1 MYYFIELAGSITNIA
16 LLSLFMSR
24 LFVRN
29 KIQSK
34 WHYTFL
40 TLLCTGQCVLS
51 LFPNWVI
58 PRTLYLLLG
67 GFLLARLFY
76 EVQTW
81 PAAFASGSFFVLG
94 SVVEILAMLLIGVR
108 LPDTDLLMQVGA
120 ARLIYVVFSNLIQ
133 IPLLI
138 LVSHFFNREESDL
151 RIVWLLPL
159 ISIQLASISVCYVVQ
174 CHAADKDFPDYMVFF
189 MAVLLFVNIM
199 IVFYVEA
206 LRKNEKEKYLA
217 ELTEQHYHL
226 QIEYYQQLLEKQQET
241 KALWHDIKKY
251 TTAMQAVAAQNDS
264 EQLRQIAQ
272 AAADA
277 YERVKDISA
286 VGNPVVDALLNQYL
300 RSAKENQIQVLLDI
314 TIPEVLAIS
323 TLLLSVVIGNTF
335 DNAIEACRLI
345 APEKRVIHL
354 QLRKQNRILF
364 YSIENPYID
373 AVTQLRV
380 GKHHGYGLKNV
391 ERAVNQN
398 KAEKDLLALKTE
410 ILAVIKGES
419 AFPKDTLAEMI
430 AAQEKKHT
438 ELDTLCEEASA
449 ELERNA
455 ELMANV
461 SRLYD
466 ELISYADLYDSANFE
481 AKKMIVNQ
489 LIRRV
494 DVYRGYQINISFNF
508 DLTPYIEGE

>member
-1 MYYFIELAGSITNIA
+1 MYYFIELAGSVTNIA

-34 WHYTFL
+34 WYFAFL
-40 TLLCTGQCVLS
+40 ILLCTGQCVLS

-94 SVVEILAMLLIGVR
+94 SAVEILAMLLIGVR
-108 LPDTDLLMQVGA
+108 LPDTDLLMQAGA
-120 ARLIYVVFSNLIQ
+120 ARVIYVVFSNLIQ

-189 MAVLLFVNIM
+189 IAVLLFVNIM

-251 TTAMQAVAAQNDS
+251 TAAMQAVAAQNDS

-272 AAADA
+272 AAEDA

-398 KAEKDLLALKTE
+398 NGNFQLEKVDGNFIVQIRLN
-410 ILAVIKGES
+410 
-419 AFPKDTLAEMI
+419 
-430 AAQEKKHT
+430 
-438 ELDTLCEEASA
+438 CE
-449 ELERNA
+449 N
-455 ELMANV
+455 
-461 SRLYD
+461 
-466 ELISYADLYDSANFE
+466 
-481 AKKMIVNQ
+481 
-489 LIRRV
+489 
-494 DVYRGYQINISFNF
+494 
-508 DLTPYIEGE
+508 

>member
-34 WHYTFL
+34 WHYAFL

-94 SVVEILAMLLIGVR
+94 SVVEILAMLLIGIR

-251 TTAMQAVAAQNDS
+251 TAAMQAVAAQNDS

-272 AAADA
+272 AAADT

-398 KAEKDLLALKTE
+398 NGNFQVEKSNGLF
-410 ILAVIKGES
+410 AVQIRLNCES
-419 AFPKDTLAEMI
+419 
-430 AAQEKKHT
+430 
-438 ELDTLCEEASA
+438 
-449 ELERNA
+449 
-455 ELMANV
+455 
-461 SRLYD
+461 
-466 ELISYADLYDSANFE
+466 
-481 AKKMIVNQ
+481 
-489 LIRRV
+489 
-494 DVYRGYQINISFNF
+494 
-508 DLTPYIEGE
+508 

>member
-29 KIQSK
+29 KVQSK

-94 SVVEILAMLLIGVR
+94 SVIEILAMLLIGVR
-108 LPDTDLLMQVGA
+108 LPDTDLLMQAGA
-120 ARLIYVVFSNLIQ
+120 VRVIYVVFSNLLQ

-159 ISIQLASISVCYVVQ
+159 ISIQLASISMCYVVQ

-251 TTAMQAVAAQNDS
+251 TAAMQAVAAQNDS

-345 APEKRVIHL
+345 APEKRMIHL

-398 KAEKDLLALKTE
+398 NGNFQLEKVDGNFIVQIRLN
-410 ILAVIKGES
+410 
-419 AFPKDTLAEMI
+419 
-430 AAQEKKHT
+430 
-438 ELDTLCEEASA
+438 CE
-449 ELERNA
+449 N
-455 ELMANV
+455 
-461 SRLYD
+461 
-466 ELISYADLYDSANFE
+466 
-481 AKKMIVNQ
+481 
-489 LIRRV
+489 
-494 DVYRGYQINISFNF
+494 
-508 DLTPYIEGE
+508 

>member
-29 KIQSK
+29 KVQSK

-108 LPDTDLLMQVGA
+108 LPDMDLLMQVGA

-251 TTAMQAVAAQNDS
+251 TAAMQAVAAQNDS

-300 RSAKENQIQVLLDI
+300 RSAKENQIQILLDI

-345 APEKRVIHL
+345 APEKRMIHL

-398 KAEKDLLALKTE
+398 NGNFQLEKVDGNFIVQIRLN
-410 ILAVIKGES
+410 
-419 AFPKDTLAEMI
+419 
-430 AAQEKKHT
+430 
-438 ELDTLCEEASA
+438 CE
-449 ELERNA
+449 N
-455 ELMANV
+455 
-461 SRLYD
+461 
-466 ELISYADLYDSANFE
+466 
-481 AKKMIVNQ
+481 
-489 LIRRV
+489 
-494 DVYRGYQINISFNF
+494 
-508 DLTPYIEGE
+508 

>member
-272 AAADA
+272 AAAYA

-398 KAEKDLLALKTE
+398 NGNFQVEKVDGNFIVQIRLN
-410 ILAVIKGES
+410 
-419 AFPKDTLAEMI
+419 
-430 AAQEKKHT
+430 
-438 ELDTLCEEASA
+438 CE
-449 ELERNA
+449 N
-455 ELMANV
+455 
-461 SRLYD
+461 
-466 ELISYADLYDSANFE
+466 
-481 AKKMIVNQ
+481 
-489 LIRRV
+489 
-494 DVYRGYQINISFNF
+494 
-508 DLTPYIEGE
+508 

>member
-1 MYYFIELAGSITNIA
+1 MYYFIELAGSVTNIA

-34 WHYTFL
+34 WYFAFL
-40 TLLCTGQCVLS
+40 ILLCTGQCVLS

-108 LPDTDLLMQVGA
+108 LPDTDLLMQAGA
-120 ARLIYVVFSNLIQ
+120 ARVIYVVFSNLIQ

-226 QIEYYQQLLEKQQET
+226 QIEYYLQLLEKQQET

-251 TTAMQAVAAQNDS
+251 TAAMQAVAAQNDS

-272 AAADA
+272 ATEDA

-398 KAEKDLLALKTE
+398 NGNFQVEKSKGLF
-410 ILAVIKGES
+410 VIQIRLNCES
-419 AFPKDTLAEMI
+419 
-430 AAQEKKHT
+430 
-438 ELDTLCEEASA
+438 
-449 ELERNA
+449 
-455 ELMANV
+455 
-461 SRLYD
+461 
-466 ELISYADLYDSANFE
+466 
-481 AKKMIVNQ
+481 
-489 LIRRV
+489 
-494 DVYRGYQINISFNF
+494 
-508 DLTPYIEGE
+508 

>member
-1 MYYFIELAGSITNIA
+1 MYYFIELAGSVTNIA

-34 WHYTFL
+34 WYFAFL
-40 TLLCTGQCVLS
+40 ILLCTGQCVLS

-108 LPDTDLLMQVGA
+108 LPDTDLLMQAGA
-120 ARLIYVVFSNLIQ
+120 ARVIYVVFSNLIQ
-133 IPLLI
+133 ISLLI

-251 TTAMQAVAAQNDS
+251 TAAMQAVAAQNDS

-272 AAADA
+272 AAEDA

-398 KAEKDLLALKTE
+398 NGNFQVEKSKGLF
-410 ILAVIKGES
+410 VIQIRLNCES
-419 AFPKDTLAEMI
+419 
-430 AAQEKKHT
+430 
-438 ELDTLCEEASA
+438 
-449 ELERNA
+449 
-455 ELMANV
+455 
-461 SRLYD
+461 
-466 ELISYADLYDSANFE
+466 
-481 AKKMIVNQ
+481 
-489 LIRRV
+489 
-494 DVYRGYQINISFNF
+494 
-508 DLTPYIEGE
+508 

>member
-29 KIQSK
+29 KVQSK

-94 SVVEILAMLLIGVR
+94 SVIEILAMLLIGVR
-108 LPDTDLLMQVGA
+108 LPDTDLLMQAGA
-120 ARLIYVVFSNLIQ
+120 VRVIYVVFSNLLQ

-251 TTAMQAVAAQNDS
+251 TAAMQAVAAQNDS

-272 AAADA
+272 ATADA

-345 APEKRVIHL
+345 APEKRMIHL

-398 KAEKDLLALKTE
+398 NGNFQLEKVDGNFIVQIRLN
-410 ILAVIKGES
+410 
-419 AFPKDTLAEMI
+419 
-430 AAQEKKHT
+430 
-438 ELDTLCEEASA
+438 CE
-449 ELERNA
+449 N
-455 ELMANV
+455 
-461 SRLYD
+461 
-466 ELISYADLYDSANFE
+466 
-481 AKKMIVNQ
+481 
-489 LIRRV
+489 
-494 DVYRGYQINISFNF
+494 
-508 DLTPYIEGE
+508 

>member
-29 KIQSK
+29 KVQSK

-94 SVVEILAMLLIGVR
+94 SVIEILAMLLIGVR
-108 LPDTDLLMQVGA
+108 LPDTDLLMQAGA
-120 ARLIYVVFSNLIQ
+120 VRVIYVVFSNLLQ

-251 TTAMQAVAAQNDS
+251 TAAMQAVAAQNDS

-300 RSAKENQIQVLLDI
+300 RAAKENQIQVLLDI

-345 APEKRVIHL
+345 APEKRMIHL

-398 KAEKDLLALKTE
+398 NGNFQLEKVDGNFIVQIRLN
-410 ILAVIKGES
+410 
-419 AFPKDTLAEMI
+419 
-430 AAQEKKHT
+430 
-438 ELDTLCEEASA
+438 CE
-449 ELERNA
+449 N
-455 ELMANV
+455 
-461 SRLYD
+461 
-466 ELISYADLYDSANFE
+466 
-481 AKKMIVNQ
+481 
-489 LIRRV
+489 
-494 DVYRGYQINISFNF
+494 
-508 DLTPYIEGE
+508 

>member
-29 KIQSK
+29 KVQSK

-108 LPDTDLLMQVGA
+108 LPDMDLLMQVGA

-206 LRKNEKEKYLA
+206 LRKNEKEKYLT

-251 TTAMQAVAAQNDS
+251 TAAMQAVAAQNDS

-345 APEKRVIHL
+345 APEKRMIHL

-398 KAEKDLLALKTE
+398 NGNFQLEKVDGNFIVQIRLN
-410 ILAVIKGES
+410 
-419 AFPKDTLAEMI
+419 
-430 AAQEKKHT
+430 
-438 ELDTLCEEASA
+438 CE
-449 ELERNA
+449 N
-455 ELMANV
+455 
-461 SRLYD
+461 
-466 ELISYADLYDSANFE
+466 
-481 AKKMIVNQ
+481 
-489 LIRRV
+489 
-494 DVYRGYQINISFNF
+494 
-508 DLTPYIEGE
+508 

>member
-1 MYYFIELAGSITNIA
+1 MYYFIELAGSVTNIA

-34 WHYTFL
+34 WYFAFL
-40 TLLCTGQCVLS
+40 ILLCTGQCVLS

-108 LPDTDLLMQVGA
+108 LPDTDLLMQAGA
-120 ARLIYVVFSNLIQ
+120 ARVIYVVFSNLIQ

-226 QIEYYQQLLEKQQET
+226 QIEYYLQLLEKQQET

-251 TTAMQAVAAQNDS
+251 TAAMQAVAAQNDS

-272 AAADA
+272 AAEDA

-286 VGNPVVDALLNQYL
+286 VGNPVLDALLNQYL

-398 KAEKDLLALKTE
+398 NGNFQVEKSKGLF
-410 ILAVIKGES
+410 VIQIRLNCES
-419 AFPKDTLAEMI
+419 
-430 AAQEKKHT
+430 
-438 ELDTLCEEASA
+438 
-449 ELERNA
+449 
-455 ELMANV
+455 
-461 SRLYD
+461 
-466 ELISYADLYDSANFE
+466 
-481 AKKMIVNQ
+481 
-489 LIRRV
+489 
-494 DVYRGYQINISFNF
+494 
-508 DLTPYIEGE
+508 

>member
-29 KIQSK
+29 RIQSK

-251 TTAMQAVAAQNDS
+251 TAAMQAVAAQNDS

-272 AAADA
+272 AAEDA

-345 APEKRVIHL
+345 NPEKREIHL

-398 KAEKDLLALKTE
+398 NGNFQLEKVDGNFIVQIRLN
-410 ILAVIKGES
+410 
-419 AFPKDTLAEMI
+419 
-430 AAQEKKHT
+430 
-438 ELDTLCEEASA
+438 CE
-449 ELERNA
+449 N
-455 ELMANV
+455 
-461 SRLYD
+461 
-466 ELISYADLYDSANFE
+466 
-481 AKKMIVNQ
+481 
-489 LIRRV
+489 
-494 DVYRGYQINISFNF
+494 
-508 DLTPYIEGE
+508 

>member
-1 MYYFIELAGSITNIA
+1 MYYFIELAGSVTNIA

-29 KIQSK
+29 KIQSN
-34 WHYTFL
+34 WYFAFL
-40 TLLCTGQCVLS
+40 ILLCTGQCVLS

-108 LPDTDLLMQVGA
+108 LPDTDLLMQAGA
-120 ARLIYVVFSNLIQ
+120 ARVIYVVFSNLIQ

-251 TTAMQAVAAQNDS
+251 TAAMQAVAAQNDS

-272 AAADA
+272 AAEDA

-398 KAEKDLLALKTE
+398 NGNFQLEKVDGNFIVQIRLN
-410 ILAVIKGES
+410 
-419 AFPKDTLAEMI
+419 
-430 AAQEKKHT
+430 
-438 ELDTLCEEASA
+438 CE
-449 ELERNA
+449 N
-455 ELMANV
+455 
-461 SRLYD
+461 
-466 ELISYADLYDSANFE
+466 
-481 AKKMIVNQ
+481 
-489 LIRRV
+489 
-494 DVYRGYQINISFNF
+494 
-508 DLTPYIEGE
+508 

>member
-1 MYYFIELAGSITNIA
+1 MYYFIELAGSVTNIA

-34 WHYTFL
+34 WHSAFL

-108 LPDTDLLMQVGA
+108 LPDTDLLMQAGA
-120 ARLIYVVFSNLIQ
+120 VRVIYVVFSNLLQ

-151 RIVWLLPL
+151 RIVWLFPL

-189 MAVLLFVNIM
+189 IAVLLFVNIM
-199 IVFYVEA
+199 IAFYVEA

-251 TTAMQAVAAQNDS
+251 TAAMQAVAAQNDS

-272 AAADA
+272 AAEDA

-345 APEKRVIHL
+345 APEKRMIHL

-398 KAEKDLLALKTE
+398 NGNFQLEKVDGNFIVQIRLN
-410 ILAVIKGES
+410 
-419 AFPKDTLAEMI
+419 
-430 AAQEKKHT
+430 
-438 ELDTLCEEASA
+438 CE
-449 ELERNA
+449 N
-455 ELMANV
+455 
-461 SRLYD
+461 
-466 ELISYADLYDSANFE
+466 
-481 AKKMIVNQ
+481 
-489 LIRRV
+489 
-494 DVYRGYQINISFNF
+494 
-508 DLTPYIEGE
+508 

>member
-29 KIQSK
+29 KVQSK

-108 LPDTDLLMQVGA
+108 LPDMDLLMQVGA

-189 MAVLLFVNIM
+189 MAVLLFVNTM

-251 TTAMQAVAAQNDS
+251 TAAMQAVAAQNDS

-345 APEKRVIHL
+345 APEKRMIHL

-398 KAEKDLLALKTE
+398 NGNFQLEKVDGNFIVQIRLN
-410 ILAVIKGES
+410 
-419 AFPKDTLAEMI
+419 
-430 AAQEKKHT
+430 
-438 ELDTLCEEASA
+438 CE
-449 ELERNA
+449 N
-455 ELMANV
+455 
-461 SRLYD
+461 
-466 ELISYADLYDSANFE
+466 
-481 AKKMIVNQ
+481 
-489 LIRRV
+489 
-494 DVYRGYQINISFNF
+494 
-508 DLTPYIEGE
+508 

>member
-29 KIQSK
+29 KVQSK

-108 LPDTDLLMQVGA
+108 LPDTDLLMQAGA
-120 ARLIYVVFSNLIQ
+120 ARVIYVVFSNLIQ

-217 ELTEQHYHL
+217 ELSEQHYHL

-251 TTAMQAVAAQNDS
+251 TAAMQAVAAQNDS

-272 AAADA
+272 AAEDA

-398 KAEKDLLALKTE
+398 NGNFQLEKVDGNFIVQIRLN
-410 ILAVIKGES
+410 
-419 AFPKDTLAEMI
+419 
-430 AAQEKKHT
+430 
-438 ELDTLCEEASA
+438 CE
-449 ELERNA
+449 N
-455 ELMANV
+455 
-461 SRLYD
+461 
-466 ELISYADLYDSANFE
+466 
-481 AKKMIVNQ
+481 
-489 LIRRV
+489 
-494 DVYRGYQINISFNF
+494 
-508 DLTPYIEGE
+508 

>member
-251 TTAMQAVAAQNDS
+251 TAAMQAVAAQNDS

-272 AAADA
+272 AAEDA

-345 APEKRVIHL
+345 NPEKREIHL

-398 KAEKDLLALKTE
+398 NGNFQLEKVDGNFIVQIRLN
-410 ILAVIKGES
+410 
-419 AFPKDTLAEMI
+419 
-430 AAQEKKHT
+430 
-438 ELDTLCEEASA
+438 CE
-449 ELERNA
+449 N
-455 ELMANV
+455 
-461 SRLYD
+461 
-466 ELISYADLYDSANFE
+466 
-481 AKKMIVNQ
+481 
-489 LIRRV
+489 
-494 DVYRGYQINISFNF
+494 
-508 DLTPYIEGE
+508 

>member
-29 KIQSK
+29 KVQSK

-251 TTAMQAVAAQNDS
+251 TAAMQAVAAQNDS

-345 APEKRVIHL
+345 NPEKREIHL

-398 KAEKDLLALKTE
+398 NGNFQLEKVDGNFIVQIRLN
-410 ILAVIKGES
+410 
-419 AFPKDTLAEMI
+419 
-430 AAQEKKHT
+430 
-438 ELDTLCEEASA
+438 CE
-449 ELERNA
+449 N
-455 ELMANV
+455 
-461 SRLYD
+461 
-466 ELISYADLYDSANFE
+466 
-481 AKKMIVNQ
+481 
-489 LIRRV
+489 
-494 DVYRGYQINISFNF
+494 
-508 DLTPYIEGE
+508 

>member
-76 EVQTW
+76 EIQTW

-251 TTAMQAVAAQNDS
+251 TAAMQAVAAQNDS

-272 AAADA
+272 AAEDA

-345 APEKRVIHL
+345 NPEKREIHL

-398 KAEKDLLALKTE
+398 NGNFQLEKVDGNFIVQIRLN
-410 ILAVIKGES
+410 
-419 AFPKDTLAEMI
+419 
-430 AAQEKKHT
+430 
-438 ELDTLCEEASA
+438 CE
-449 ELERNA
+449 N
-455 ELMANV
+455 
-461 SRLYD
+461 
-466 ELISYADLYDSANFE
+466 
-481 AKKMIVNQ
+481 
-489 LIRRV
+489 
-494 DVYRGYQINISFNF
+494 
-508 DLTPYIEGE
+508 

>member
-29 KIQSK
+29 KVQSK

-108 LPDTDLLMQVGA
+108 LPDMDLLMQVGA

-226 QIEYYQQLLEKQQET
+226 QIESYQQLLEKQQET

-251 TTAMQAVAAQNDS
+251 TAAMQAVAAQNDS

-345 APEKRVIHL
+345 APEKRMIHL

-398 KAEKDLLALKTE
+398 NGNFQLEKVDGNFIVQIRLN
-410 ILAVIKGES
+410 
-419 AFPKDTLAEMI
+419 
-430 AAQEKKHT
+430 
-438 ELDTLCEEASA
+438 CE
-449 ELERNA
+449 N
-455 ELMANV
+455 
-461 SRLYD
+461 
-466 ELISYADLYDSANFE
+466 
-481 AKKMIVNQ
+481 
-489 LIRRV
+489 
-494 DVYRGYQINISFNF
+494 
-508 DLTPYIEGE
+508 

>member
-251 TTAMQAVAAQNDS
+251 TAAMQAVAAQNDS

-272 AAADA
+272 AAEDA

-398 KAEKDLLALKTE
+398 NGNFQVEKSKGLF
-410 ILAVIKGES
+410 VIQIRLNCES
-419 AFPKDTLAEMI
+419 
-430 AAQEKKHT
+430 
-438 ELDTLCEEASA
+438 
-449 ELERNA
+449 
-455 ELMANV
+455 
-461 SRLYD
+461 
-466 ELISYADLYDSANFE
+466 
-481 AKKMIVNQ
+481 
-489 LIRRV
+489 
-494 DVYRGYQINISFNF
+494 
-508 DLTPYIEGE
+508 

>member
-1 MYYFIELAGSITNIA
+1 MYYFIELAGSVTNIA

-34 WHYTFL
+34 WHSAFL

-108 LPDTDLLMQVGA
+108 LPDTDLLMQAGA
-120 ARLIYVVFSNLIQ
+120 VRVIYVVFSNLLQ

-151 RIVWLLPL
+151 RIVWLFPL

-189 MAVLLFVNIM
+189 IAVLLFVNIM
-199 IVFYVEA
+199 IVFYVGA

-251 TTAMQAVAAQNDS
+251 TAAMQAVAAQNDS

-272 AAADA
+272 AAEDA

-345 APEKRVIHL
+345 NPEKREIHL

-398 KAEKDLLALKTE
+398 NGNFQLEKVDGNFIVQIRLN
-410 ILAVIKGES
+410 
-419 AFPKDTLAEMI
+419 
-430 AAQEKKHT
+430 
-438 ELDTLCEEASA
+438 CE
-449 ELERNA
+449 N
-455 ELMANV
+455 
-461 SRLYD
+461 
-466 ELISYADLYDSANFE
+466 
-481 AKKMIVNQ
+481 
-489 LIRRV
+489 
-494 DVYRGYQINISFNF
+494 
-508 DLTPYIEGE
+508 

>member
-1 MYYFIELAGSITNIA
+1 MYYFIELVGSITNIA

-29 KIQSK
+29 KVQSK

-108 LPDTDLLMQVGA
+108 LPDMDLLMQVGA

-251 TTAMQAVAAQNDS
+251 TAAMQAVAAQND
-264 EQLRQIAQ
+264 
-272 AAADA
+272 
-277 YERVKDISA
+277 
-286 VGNPVVDALLNQYL
+286 NPVVDALLNQYL

-345 APEKRVIHL
+345 APEKRMIHL

-398 KAEKDLLALKTE
+398 NGNFQLEKVDGNFIVQIRLN
-410 ILAVIKGES
+410 
-419 AFPKDTLAEMI
+419 
-430 AAQEKKHT
+430 
-438 ELDTLCEEASA
+438 CE
-449 ELERNA
+449 N
-455 ELMANV
+455 
-461 SRLYD
+461 
-466 ELISYADLYDSANFE
+466 
-481 AKKMIVNQ
+481 
-489 LIRRV
+489 
-494 DVYRGYQINISFNF
+494 
-508 DLTPYIEGE
+508 

>member
-29 KIQSK
+29 KVQSK

-108 LPDTDLLMQVGA
+108 LPDMDLLMQVGA

-159 ISIQLASISVCYVVQ
+159 ISIQLASISVCYVIQ

-251 TTAMQAVAAQNDS
+251 TAAMQAVAAQNDS

-345 APEKRVIHL
+345 APEKRMIHL

-398 KAEKDLLALKTE
+398 NGNFQLEKVDGNFIVQIRLN
-410 ILAVIKGES
+410 
-419 AFPKDTLAEMI
+419 
-430 AAQEKKHT
+430 
-438 ELDTLCEEASA
+438 CE
-449 ELERNA
+449 N
-455 ELMANV
+455 
-461 SRLYD
+461 
-466 ELISYADLYDSANFE
+466 
-481 AKKMIVNQ
+481 
-489 LIRRV
+489 
-494 DVYRGYQINISFNF
+494 
-508 DLTPYIEGE
+508 

>member
-29 KIQSK
+29 KVQSK

-108 LPDTDLLMQVGA
+108 LPDMDLLMQVGA

-251 TTAMQAVAAQNDS
+251 TAAMQAVAAQNDS

-277 YERVKDISA
+277 YERVKGISA

-345 APEKRVIHL
+345 APEKRMIHL

-398 KAEKDLLALKTE
+398 NGNFQLEKVDGNFIVQIRLN
-410 ILAVIKGES
+410 
-419 AFPKDTLAEMI
+419 
-430 AAQEKKHT
+430 
-438 ELDTLCEEASA
+438 CE
-449 ELERNA
+449 N
-455 ELMANV
+455 
-461 SRLYD
+461 
-466 ELISYADLYDSANFE
+466 
-481 AKKMIVNQ
+481 
-489 LIRRV
+489 
-494 DVYRGYQINISFNF
+494 
-508 DLTPYIEGE
+508 

>member
-251 TTAMQAVAAQNDS
+251 TAAMQAVAAQNDS

-272 AAADA
+272 AAEDA

-345 APEKRVIHL
+345 APEKRMIHL

-398 KAEKDLLALKTE
+398 NGNFQLEKVDGNFIVQIRLN
-410 ILAVIKGES
+410 
-419 AFPKDTLAEMI
+419 
-430 AAQEKKHT
+430 
-438 ELDTLCEEASA
+438 CE
-449 ELERNA
+449 N
-455 ELMANV
+455 
-461 SRLYD
+461 
-466 ELISYADLYDSANFE
+466 
-481 AKKMIVNQ
+481 
-489 LIRRV
+489 
-494 DVYRGYQINISFNF
+494 
-508 DLTPYIEGE
+508 

>member
-29 KIQSK
+29 KVQSK

-108 LPDTDLLMQVGA
+108 LPDMDLLMQVGA

-189 MAVLLFVNIM
+189 MTVLLFVNIM

-206 LRKNEKEKYLA
+206 LQKNEKEKYLA

-251 TTAMQAVAAQNDS
+251 TAAMQAVAAQNDS

-345 APEKRVIHL
+345 APEKRMIHL

-398 KAEKDLLALKTE
+398 NGNFQLEKVDGNFIVQIRLN
-410 ILAVIKGES
+410 
-419 AFPKDTLAEMI
+419 
-430 AAQEKKHT
+430 
-438 ELDTLCEEASA
+438 CE
-449 ELERNA
+449 N
-455 ELMANV
+455 
-461 SRLYD
+461 
-466 ELISYADLYDSANFE
+466 
-481 AKKMIVNQ
+481 
-489 LIRRV
+489 
-494 DVYRGYQINISFNF
+494 
-508 DLTPYIEGE
+508 

>member
-1 MYYFIELAGSITNIA
+1 MYYFIELAGSVTNIA

-34 WHYTFL
+34 WYFAFL
-40 TLLCTGQCVLS
+40 ILLCTGQCVLS

-94 SVVEILAMLLIGVR
+94 SVVEILAMLLFGVR
-108 LPDTDLLMQVGA
+108 LPDTDLLMQAGA
-120 ARLIYVVFSNLIQ
+120 ARVIYVVFSNLIQ

-251 TTAMQAVAAQNDS
+251 TAAMQAVAAQNDS

-272 AAADA
+272 AAEDA

-398 KAEKDLLALKTE
+398 NGNFQLEKVDGNFIVQIRLN
-410 ILAVIKGES
+410 
-419 AFPKDTLAEMI
+419 
-430 AAQEKKHT
+430 
-438 ELDTLCEEASA
+438 CE
-449 ELERNA
+449 N
-455 ELMANV
+455 
-461 SRLYD
+461 
-466 ELISYADLYDSANFE
+466 
-481 AKKMIVNQ
+481 
-489 LIRRV
+489 
-494 DVYRGYQINISFNF
+494 
-508 DLTPYIEGE
+508 

>member
-1 MYYFIELAGSITNIA
+1 MYYFIELAGSVTNIA

-34 WHYTFL
+34 WYFAFL
-40 TLLCTGQCVLS
+40 ILLCTGQCVLS

-108 LPDTDLLMQVGA
+108 LPDTDLLMQAGA
-120 ARLIYVVFSNLIQ
+120 ARVIYVVFSNLIQ

-251 TTAMQAVAAQNDS
+251 TAAMQAVAAQNDS

-272 AAADA
+272 AAEDA

-300 RSAKENQIQVLLDI
+300 RSAKEDQIQVLLDI

-398 KAEKDLLALKTE
+398 NGNFQLEKVDGNFIVQIRLN
-410 ILAVIKGES
+410 
-419 AFPKDTLAEMI
+419 
-430 AAQEKKHT
+430 
-438 ELDTLCEEASA
+438 CE
-449 ELERNA
+449 N
-455 ELMANV
+455 
-461 SRLYD
+461 
-466 ELISYADLYDSANFE
+466 
-481 AKKMIVNQ
+481 
-489 LIRRV
+489 
-494 DVYRGYQINISFNF
+494 
-508 DLTPYIEGE
+508 

>member
-29 KIQSK
+29 KVQSK

-108 LPDTDLLMQVGA
+108 LPDMDLLMQVGA

-398 KAEKDLLALKTE
+398 NGNFQLEKVDGNFIVQIRLN
-410 ILAVIKGES
+410 
-419 AFPKDTLAEMI
+419 
-430 AAQEKKHT
+430 
-438 ELDTLCEEASA
+438 CE
-449 ELERNA
+449 N
-455 ELMANV
+455 
-461 SRLYD
+461 
-466 ELISYADLYDSANFE
+466 
-481 AKKMIVNQ
+481 
-489 LIRRV
+489 
-494 DVYRGYQINISFNF
+494 
-508 DLTPYIEGE
+508 

>member
-1 MYYFIELAGSITNIA
+1 MYYFIELAGSVTNIA

-34 WHYTFL
+34 WHSAFL

-108 LPDTDLLMQVGA
+108 LPDTDLLMQAGA
-120 ARLIYVVFSNLIQ
+120 VRMIYVVFSNLLQ
-133 IPLLI
+133 IPFLI

-251 TTAMQAVAAQNDS
+251 TAAMQAVAAQNDS

-272 AAADA
+272 AAEDA

-398 KAEKDLLALKTE
+398 NGNFQVEKSKGLF
-410 ILAVIKGES
+410 VIQIRLNCES
-419 AFPKDTLAEMI
+419 
-430 AAQEKKHT
+430 
-438 ELDTLCEEASA
+438 
-449 ELERNA
+449 
-455 ELMANV
+455 
-461 SRLYD
+461 
-466 ELISYADLYDSANFE
+466 
-481 AKKMIVNQ
+481 
-489 LIRRV
+489 
-494 DVYRGYQINISFNF
+494 
-508 DLTPYIEGE
+508 

>member
-1 MYYFIELAGSITNIA
+1 MYYFIELAGSVTNIA

-34 WHYTFL
+34 WYFAFL
-40 TLLCTGQCVLS
+40 ILLCTGQCVLS

-108 LPDTDLLMQVGA
+108 LPDTDLLMQAGA
-120 ARLIYVVFSNLIQ
+120 ARVIYVVFSNLIQ

-251 TTAMQAVAAQNDS
+251 TAAMQAVAAQNDS

-272 AAADA
+272 AAEDA

-398 KAEKDLLALKTE
+398 NGNFQLEKVDGNFIVQIRLN
-410 ILAVIKGES
+410 
-419 AFPKDTLAEMI
+419 
-430 AAQEKKHT
+430 
-438 ELDTLCEEASA
+438 CE
-449 ELERNA
+449 N
-455 ELMANV
+455 
-461 SRLYD
+461 
-466 ELISYADLYDSANFE
+466 
-481 AKKMIVNQ
+481 
-489 LIRRV
+489 
-494 DVYRGYQINISFNF
+494 
-508 DLTPYIEGE
+508 

>member
-1 MYYFIELAGSITNIA
+1 MYYFIELAGSVTNIA

-34 WHYTFL
+34 WYFAFL
-40 TLLCTGQCVLS
+40 ILLCTGQCVLS

-58 PRTLYLLLG
+58 PRTLYLLLE

-108 LPDTDLLMQVGA
+108 LPDTDLLMQAGA
-120 ARLIYVVFSNLIQ
+120 ARVIYVVFSNLIQ

-251 TTAMQAVAAQNDS
+251 TAAMQAVAAQNDS

-272 AAADA
+272 AAEDA

-398 KAEKDLLALKTE
+398 NGNFQVEKSKGLF
-410 ILAVIKGES
+410 VIQIRLNCES
-419 AFPKDTLAEMI
+419 
-430 AAQEKKHT
+430 
-438 ELDTLCEEASA
+438 
-449 ELERNA
+449 
-455 ELMANV
+455 
-461 SRLYD
+461 
-466 ELISYADLYDSANFE
+466 
-481 AKKMIVNQ
+481 
-489 LIRRV
+489 
-494 DVYRGYQINISFNF
+494 
-508 DLTPYIEGE
+508 

>member
-1 MYYFIELAGSITNIA
+1 MYYFIELAGSVTNIA

-34 WHYTFL
+34 WYFAFL
-40 TLLCTGQCVLS
+40 ILLCTGQCVLS

-108 LPDTDLLMQVGA
+108 LPDTDLLMQAGA
-120 ARLIYVVFSNLIQ
+120 ARVIYVVFSNLIQ

-189 MAVLLFVNIM
+189 MAVLLFVNTM

-251 TTAMQAVAAQNDS
+251 TAAMQAVAAQNDS

-272 AAADA
+272 AAEDA

-398 KAEKDLLALKTE
+398 NGNFQVEKSKGLF
-410 ILAVIKGES
+410 VIQIRLNCES
-419 AFPKDTLAEMI
+419 
-430 AAQEKKHT
+430 
-438 ELDTLCEEASA
+438 
-449 ELERNA
+449 
-455 ELMANV
+455 
-461 SRLYD
+461 
-466 ELISYADLYDSANFE
+466 
-481 AKKMIVNQ
+481 
-489 LIRRV
+489 
-494 DVYRGYQINISFNF
+494 
-508 DLTPYIEGE
+508 

>member
-1 MYYFIELAGSITNIA
+1 MYYFIELAGSVTNIA

-34 WHYTFL
+34 WYFAFL
-40 TLLCTGQCVLS
+40 ILLCTGQCVLS

-81 PAAFASGSFFVLG
+81 PAAFARGSFFVLG

-108 LPDTDLLMQVGA
+108 LPDTDLLMQAGA
-120 ARLIYVVFSNLIQ
+120 ARVIYVVFSNLIQ

-251 TTAMQAVAAQNDS
+251 TAAMQAVAAQNDS

-272 AAADA
+272 AAEDA

-398 KAEKDLLALKTE
+398 NGNFQLEKVDGNFIVQIRLN
-410 ILAVIKGES
+410 
-419 AFPKDTLAEMI
+419 
-430 AAQEKKHT
+430 
-438 ELDTLCEEASA
+438 CE
-449 ELERNA
+449 N
-455 ELMANV
+455 
-461 SRLYD
+461 
-466 ELISYADLYDSANFE
+466 
-481 AKKMIVNQ
+481 
-489 LIRRV
+489 
-494 DVYRGYQINISFNF
+494 
-508 DLTPYIEGE
+508 